1 MPRVKS
7 LVRRIIPFPLRR
19 AFWRVRRNVPRVAQ
33 PLSLVLPKAD
43 PPQRPILVLGCP
55 RSGTTALQELLV
67 ASPELGSIHNEGHIL
82 WDPYHHPE
90 DRGWDSDALGAGDV
104 GDRERAYI
112 HLAIRMWVRDKR
124 FVDKTAENVLR
135 VPYLQELF
143 PDATF
148 VFIRRRGA
156 DTVNSLMEAWKARP
170 RFVKYRLPETLDGLG
185 ELSGD
190 RWSFALVPGWR
201 ELRDAPLEEI
211 CARQYVACNEA
222 ALDAREDVDRDRWH
236 EVSLEELTADPVG
249 QAERLCGLLGVEFG
263 PEVRGRA
270 EEFNTTPASTSLTAP
285 RKDKWRDQNGPEIE
299 RILRL
304 IEPTERRLG
313 Y

>member
-33 PLSLVLPKAD
+33 PLSLVLAKAD
-43 PPQRPILVLGCP
+43 PPRRPILVLGCP

-263 PEVRGRA
+263 PEVRDRA
-270 EEFNTTPASTSLTAP
+270 EAFNTTPASTSLTAP

-299 RILRL
+299 RILPL

>member
-1 MPRVKS
+1 VKS
-7 LVRRIIPFPLRR
+7 FVRRVIPYPLRR
-19 AFWRVRRNVPRVAQ
+19 AFWRVRRNVPRIAQ
-33 PLSLVLPKAD
+33 PLSAVLPKAD
-43 PPQRPILVLGCP
+43 PPERPILVLGCP

-82 WDPYHHPE
+82 WDPHHHPR
-90 DRGWDSDALGAGDV
+90 DRDWDSDALAAGDV
-104 GDRERAYI
+104 KDRERAYI
-112 HLAIRMWVRDKR
+112 YRAIRMFVRDRR
-124 FVDKTAENVLR
+124 FIDKTAENVLR

-170 RFVKYRLPETLDGLG
+170 RFAKYRLPETLDGLG
-185 ELSGD
+185 EMSGE

-201 ELRDAPLEEI
+201 ELRDAPLERI
-211 CARQYVACNEA
+211 CAAQYVACNQA
-222 ALDAREDVDRDRWH
+222 ALDAREGVDPARWH
-236 EVSLEELTADPVG
+236 EVALEDLTADPIG
-249 QAERLCGLLGVEFG
+249 QAERLCGLLGIGFG
-263 PEVRGRA
+263 PEVRARA
-270 EEFNTTPASTSLTAP
+270 ETFNTTPASTSLTAP
-285 RKDKWRDQNGPEIE
+285 RKDKWRAQNEAEIE
-299 RILRL
+299 RILTL